1 MSRAA
6 KVVASVAVDELTERQ
21 ARAEHKRLGEEIAH
35 HDKLYHEQDSPEI
48 SDADY
53 DKLRQR
59 LKSIEE
65 RFLQFVDM
73 FSPTQRVAPTPTTAF
88 AKVKHARP
96 MLSLDNAFS
105 EEDLQAFFDR
115 LRRALERETDLKP
128 DAEIALA
135 CEPKIDG
142 LSISL
147 RYENGVFA
155 VGATRGD
162 GTTGEDVTANLR
174 TVKDIPHKLKGKFPK
189 AIDVRGE
196 IYMERKAF
204 GEMNKRQEAAGE
216 KVFANPR
223 NAAAGSL
230 RQLDAGITAT
240 RPLRFFA
247 YAWGEAE
254 PRSWKTHSEYLK
266 LLRDWGFR
274 VNPLSKLCRTPEQ
287 VREFYRKMSAE
298 RPSLPYD
305 IDGVVYK
312 VDRID
317 WQERL
322 GFVSRAPRWAMA
334 HKFPAE
340 QARTRLN
347 DIFIQVGRT
356 GALTPVADLEPVNVG
371 GVMVARA
378 TLHNADEIER
388 LDVRKGDMVIVQ
400 RAGDVIPQVLGYV
413 PEERPKGTRKFQFPT
428 HCPCSLKTKVQSEE
442 GGVVRRCSGGLECP
456 FQQVERLRHFVS
468 RNCFDIEGLGGTHIE
483 NFWRDGLLKV
493 PGDIFRLSKR
503 VDEIRKREGW
513 GDLSVRNLVAAIE
526 VRRTISLDRFINAIG
541 IPLIGEATAKIL
553 AQEYGDA
560 DGWLAEML
568 QAAHER
574 KKKSDA
580 VKKEKAAAEV
590 GPSYGRLCN
599 VEQIGVTTADAMCA
613 FFGEGHTVAI
623 LRDLPKELAVQPVE
637 QRTHGVG
644 LAGEGDEGLF
654 LRQRFHLERHLR
666 DDAKR
671 AERANEELAQIVA
684 GDVLDDAA
692 AGLDLVALVVDGA
705 DAEDVVAQ
713 RAEAVATRAAGVDGE
728 GAAERGAIRVG
739 HVDRQPLVFDGEG

>member
-6 KVVASVAVDELTERQ
+6 KVVASIPVDDLSERQ
-21 ARAEHKRLGEEIAH
+21 AKGEHKRLVEEIAR
-35 HDKLYHEQDSPEI
+35 HDKLYHEQDAPEI
-48 SDADY
+48 SDAEY

-59 LKSIEE
+59 LKAIEE
-65 RFLQFVDM
+65 RLPELVDAA
-73 FSPTQRVAPTPTTAF
+73 SPTQRVAPTPSTAF
-88 AKVKHARP
+88 AKVRHARP

-105 EEDLQAFFDR
+105 DEELQAFFDR
-115 LRRALERETDLKP
+115 VRRGLERETDLKP
-128 DAEIALA
+128 DDEIGFA

-147 RYENGVFA
+147 RYEDGAFT

-174 TVKDIPHKLKGKFPK
+174 TVKDIPHKLKGRVPK
-189 AIDVRGE
+189 AFDVRGE

-204 GEMNKRQEAAGE
+204 QEMNARQEAAGD
-216 KVFANPR
+216 KTFANPR

-230 RQLDAGITAT
+230 RQLDSDITAT

-254 PRSWKTHSEYLK
+254 PRWWKTHSEYLK
-266 LLRDWGFR
+266 LLENWGFR
-274 VNPLSKLCRTPEQ
+274 VNPLSKRCRTPDE
-287 VREFYRKMSAE
+287 VRAFYRKMGEE
-298 RPSLPYD
+298 RPTLPYD

-322 GFVSRAPRWAMA
+322 GFVSRAPRWAIA

-347 DIFIQVGRT
+347 GILISVGRT

-388 LDVRKGDMVIVQ
+388 LDVRVGDMVIVQ
-400 RAGDVIPQVLGYV
+400 RAGDVIPQVLGYA
-413 PEERPKGTRKFQFPT
+413 PEQRPKKTHKFEFPT
-428 HCPCSLKTKVQSEE
+428 RCPCPLETKVQSEE
-442 GGVVRRCSGGLECP
+442 GGVVRRCTGGLECP
-456 FQQVERLRHFVS
+456 FQQVQRLHHFVS

-493 PGDIFRLSKR
+493 PGDIFRLPDKR
-503 VDEIRKREGW
+503 EEIEKREGW
-513 GDLSVRNLVAAIE
+513 GELSVRNLVAAIE
-526 VRRTISLDRFINAIG
+526 ARRSISLDRFINAIG

-560 DGWLAEML
+560 EGWLDEML
-568 QAAHER
+568 NAAMQR
-574 KKKSDA
+574 KKHPDP

-590 GPSYGRLCN
+590 GESYGRLCN

-613 FFGEGHTVAI
+613 FFTELHTREVI
-623 LRDLPKELAVQPVE
+623 RDLLRQLAVQPVE
-637 QRTHGVG
+637 RRVV
-644 LAGEGDEGLF
+644 AA
-654 LRQRFHLERHLR
+654 
-666 DDAKR
+666 DAKLKDKTVVFTGELLAMTREAAKAR
-671 AERANEELAQIVA
+671 AEELGAKVTDSVSKKTSLVVVGANAGSKARKAAELGVQTLTEEEWVELA
-684 GDVLDDAA
+684 
-692 AGLDLVALVVDGA
+692 
-705 DAEDVVAQ
+705 
-713 RAEAVATRAAGVDGE
+713 R
-728 GAAERGAIRVG
+728 
-739 HVDRQPLVFDGEG
+739 

>member
-6 KVVASVAVDELTERQ
+6 RVVAALDVEHLTERQ
-21 ARAEHKRLGEEIAH
+21 ARAEHKRLADEIGH
-35 HDKLYHEQDSPEI
+35 HDRLYHEKDAPEI
-48 SDADY
+48 SDAEY
-53 DKLRQR
+53 DKLRIR
-59 LKSIEE
+59 LKAIEAK
-65 RFLQFVDM
+65 FPQLVDM

-88 AKVKHARP
+88 AKVTHRRP
-96 MLSLDNAFS
+96 MLSLDNAFT
-105 EEDLQAFFDR
+105 EEELRGFLDR
-115 LRRALERETDLKP
+115 VRRGLERETDIAA

-147 RYENGVFA
+147 RYEDGEFA

-174 TVKDIPHKLKGKFPK
+174 TVKDIPHKLKGSFPTS
-189 AIDVRGE
+189 IDVRGE
-196 IYMERKAF
+196 VYMERKAF
-204 GEMNKRQEAAGE
+204 DAMNERQEAEGE
-216 KVFANPR
+216 KTFANPR

-230 RQLDAGITAT
+230 RQLDSAVTAS

-266 LLRDWGFR
+266 LLKAWGFK
-274 VNPLSKLCRTPEQ
+274 VNPLSKLCRTPSQ
-287 VREFYRKMSAE
+287 VIDYYRRMGAE

-322 GFVSRAPRWAMA
+322 GFVSRAPRWAIA

-347 DIFIQVGRT
+347 GINIQVGRT
-356 GALTPVADLEPVNVG
+356 GALTPVAELEPVNVG

-388 LDVRKGDMVIVQ
+388 LDVRVGDMVTIQ
-400 RAGDVIPQVLGYV
+400 RAGDVIPQVLGFV
-413 PEERPKGTRKFQFPT
+413 PEERPKKTHKFAFPA
-428 HCPCSLKTKVQSEE
+428 HCPCPLKTNVQAEE
-442 GGVVRRCSGGLECP
+442 GGVVRRCTGGLECP
-456 FQQVERLRHFVS
+456 FQQVERLRYFVS

-483 NFWRDGLLKV
+483 NFFNDGLLKV
-493 PGDIFRLSKR
+493 PGDIFRLPAR
-503 VDEIRKREGW
+503 VAEIKKREGW

-526 VRRTISLDRFINAIG
+526 QRRTISLDRFINALG

-560 DGWLAEML
+560 DTWLAEML
-568 QAAHER
+568 KAAGER
-574 KKKSDA
+574 KKAPDE
-580 VKKEKAAAEV
+580 VKKEKAAAQV
-590 GPSYGRLCN
+590 GESYGRLCN
-599 VEQIGVTTADAMCA
+599 VEQIGVTTADAMCG
-613 FFGEGHTVAI
+613 FFTEGHTVDIIEDLLKQLTVEAVKRRLVAADAPLKDKI
-623 LRDLPKELAVQPVE
+623 VVFTGELSTMTRDAAKARAEELGAKVTDSVSKKTSFVVVGENAGSKARKAAELGIETLTEE
-637 QRTHGVG
+637 QWAK
-644 LAGEGDEGLF
+644 LAG
-654 LRQRFHLERHLR
+654 
-666 DDAKR
+666 
-671 AERANEELAQIVA
+671 
-684 GDVLDDAA
+684 
-692 AGLDLVALVVDGA
+692 
-705 DAEDVVAQ
+705 
-713 RAEAVATRAAGVDGE
+713 
-728 GAAERGAIRVG
+728 
-739 HVDRQPLVFDGEG
+739 

>member
-21 ARAEHKRLGEEIAH
+21 ARAEHKRLGAEIAH

-59 LKSIEE
+59 LKAIEE
-65 RFLQFVDM
+65 RLPDLIDAS
-73 FSPTQRVAPTPTTAF
+73 SPTQRVAPMPTTAF
-88 AKVKHARP
+88 AKVRHVKP
-96 MLSLDNAFS
+96 MLSLDNAFTD
-105 EEDLQAFFDR
+105 EELQSFFDR
-115 LRRALERETDLKP
+115 VRRGLERETDLKP
-128 DAEIALA
+128 DAEIAFA

-147 RYENGVFA
+147 RYEDGEFV

-174 TVKDIPHKLKGKFPK
+174 TVKDIPHKLKGKAPK
-189 AIDVRGE
+189 AFDVRGE

-204 GEMNKRQEAAGE
+204 QQMNERQEAAGE
-216 KVFANPR
+216 KTFANPR

-230 RQLDAGITAT
+230 RQLDPDITAT

-254 PRSWKTHSEYLK
+254 PRSWKTHSEYLT
-266 LLRDWGFR
+266 LLKEWGFK
-274 VNPLSKLCRTPEQ
+274 VNPLSRLCRTPAE
-287 VREFYRKMSAE
+287 VREFYRKMGVE

-322 GFVSRAPRWAMA
+322 GFVSRAPRWAIA

-340 QARTRLN
+340 QARTRLK
-347 DIFIQVGRT
+347 DILISVGRT

-388 LDVRKGDMVIVQ
+388 LDVRAGDMVLVQ
-400 RAGDVIPQVLGYV
+400 RAGDVIPQILGYV
-413 PEERPKGTRKFQFPT
+413 PEERPKRTHKFEFPT
-428 HCPCSLKTKVQSEE
+428 HCPCPLKTKVQSEE
-442 GGVVRRCSGGLECP
+442 GGVVRRCTGGLECP

-503 VDEIRKREGW
+503 VDEIKKREGW
-513 GDLSVRNLVAAIE
+513 GDLSVRNLIAAIE
-526 VRRTISLDRFINAIG
+526 ARRTISLDRFINAIG

-568 QAAHER
+568 QAAKER
-574 KKKSDA
+574 KKTPDA

-623 LRDLPKELAVQPVE
+623 IRDLLKELTVQPVE
-637 QRTHGVG
+637 RRVVAADAKLRDKIVVFTGELSAMTRDAAKARAEELGAKVTDSVSKKTSLVVVG
-644 LAGEGDEGLF
+644 ENAGSKARKAAELGIETMTEAEWLRLAG
-654 LRQRFHLERHLR
+654 
-666 DDAKR
+666 
-671 AERANEELAQIVA
+671 
-684 GDVLDDAA
+684 
-692 AGLDLVALVVDGA
+692 
-705 DAEDVVAQ
+705 
-713 RAEAVATRAAGVDGE
+713 
-728 GAAERGAIRVG
+728 
-739 HVDRQPLVFDGEG
+739 

>member
-6 KVVASVAVDELTERQ
+6 NVVASIPVDELTERQ
-21 ARAEHKRLGEEIAH
+21 ARAEHKRLAEEIRY
-35 HDKLYHEQDSPEI
+35 HDKLYHEQDAPEI
-48 SDADY
+48 SDAEY
-53 DKLRQR
+53 DRLRQR
-59 LKSIEE
+59 LKAIEE
-65 RFLQFVDM
+65 RLPDLIDSS
-73 FSPTQRVAPTPTTAF
+73 SPTQRVAPTPTTAF
-88 AKVKHARP
+88 AKVRHAKP
-96 MLSLDNAFS
+96 MLSLDNAFTD
-105 EEDLQAFFDR
+105 EELQGFFDR
-115 LRRALERETDLKP
+115 VRRGLERETDIKP
-128 DAEIALA
+128 DAEIAFA

-147 RYENGVFA
+147 RYEDGEFV

-174 TVKDIPHKLKGKFPK
+174 TVKDIPHKLKGKAPR
-189 AIDVRGE
+189 ALDVRGE

-204 GEMNKRQEAAGE
+204 QQMNERQEAAGE
-216 KVFANPR
+216 KTFANPR

-230 RQLDAGITAT
+230 RQLDPEITAS

-254 PRSWKTHSEYLK
+254 PRAWKTHSEYLK
-266 LLRDWGFR
+266 LLREWGFK
-274 VNPLSKLCRTPEQ
+274 VNPLSELCRTPAA
-287 VREFYRKMSAE
+287 VRDFYREMSIA

-312 VDRID
+312 LDRID

-322 GFVSRAPRWAMA
+322 GFVSRAPRWAIA

-347 DIFIQVGRT
+347 GILISVGRT

-371 GVMVARA
+371 GVVVARA

-388 LDVRKGDMVIVQ
+388 LGVRAGDMVIVQ
-400 RAGDVIPQVLGYV
+400 RAGDVIPQILGYV
-413 PEERPKGTRKFQFPT
+413 PEERPKKTHKFQFPT

-442 GGVVRRCSGGLECP
+442 GGVVRRCTGGLECP

-493 PGDIFRLSKR
+493 PGDIFRLPKR

-513 GDLSVRNLVAAIE
+513 GELSVRNLVAAIE
-526 VRRTISLDRFINAIG
+526 ARRTISLDRFINAIG

-568 QAAHER
+568 QAAKER
-574 KKKSDA
+574 KKHPDP
-580 VKKEKAAAEV
+580 VKKEKAAVEV

-613 FFGEGHTVAI
+613 FFSEGHTVDI
-623 LRDLPKELAVQPVE
+623 IRDLLKELSVQPVE
-637 QRTHGVG
+637 RRVVAADAKLRDKIVVFTGELSTMTRDAAKARAEELGAKVTDSVSKKTSLVVVGENAGSKARKAAELGVETITEQEWLK
-644 LAGEGDEGLF
+644 LAG
-654 LRQRFHLERHLR
+654 
-666 DDAKR
+666 
-671 AERANEELAQIVA
+671 
-684 GDVLDDAA
+684 
-692 AGLDLVALVVDGA
+692 
-705 DAEDVVAQ
+705 
-713 RAEAVATRAAGVDGE
+713 
-728 GAAERGAIRVG
+728 
-739 HVDRQPLVFDGEG
+739 

>member
-1 MSRAA
+1 MSKAA
-6 KVVASVAVDELTERQ
+6 KVVAALAVADLTERQ
-21 ARAEHKRLGEEIAH
+21 GRSEHKRLSEEIRH
-35 HDKLYHEQDSPEI
+35 HDALYHDKDAPEI

-59 LKSIEE
+59 LKAIEAKFP
-65 RFLQFVDM
+65 RLVDPD
-73 FSPTQRVAPTPTTAF
+73 SPTQQVAPLPTTAF
-88 AKVKHARP
+88 AKVRHARP
-96 MLSLDNAFS
+96 MLSLDNAFTD
-105 EEDLQAFFDR
+105 EELQGFLDR

-128 DAEIALA
+128 EDEIALA

-147 RYENGVFA
+147 RYEDGEFT

-162 GTTGEDVTANLR
+162 GTTGEDVTANLK
-174 TVKDIPHKLKGKFPK
+174 TIKDIPHTLKGRAPK
-189 AIDVRGE
+189 ILDVRGE
-196 IYMERKAF
+196 VYMERHAF
-204 GEMNKRQEAAGE
+204 QAMNKRQEEAGD
-216 KVFANPR
+216 KAFANPR

-230 RQLDAGITAT
+230 RQLDTAITAS

-254 PRSWKTHSEYLK
+254 PRTWKTHTEYLK
-266 LLRDWGFR
+266 LLRGWGFK
-274 VNPLSKLCRTPEQ
+274 VNPLSRLCRTPDD
-287 VREFYRKMSAE
+287 VRAFYREMGIE

-322 GFVSRAPRWAMA
+322 GFVSRAPRWAIA

-347 DIFIQVGRT
+347 GILIQVGRT

-378 TLHNADEIER
+378 SLHNADEIER
-388 LDVRKGDMVIVQ
+388 LGVRAGDMVVVQ
-400 RAGDVIPQVLGYV
+400 RAGDVIPQILGFV
-413 PEERPKGTRKFQFPT
+413 PEERPAKTAKFHFPT
-428 HCPCSLKTKVQSEE
+428 HCPCPLATPVKAEE

-456 FQQVERLRHFVS
+456 FQQVERLRYFVS
-468 RNCFDIEGLGGTHIE
+468 RNCFDIDGLGGTHIE
-483 NFWRDGLLKV
+483 NFFNDGLLKI
-493 PGDIFRLSKR
+493 PGDIFRLPGR

-526 VRRTISLDRFINAIG
+526 ARKTIALDRFINALG

-568 QAAHER
+568 AAAKER
-574 KKKSDA
+574 KDKPDD
-580 VKKEKAAAEV
+580 VKKEKAAAEI

-613 FFGEGHTVAI
+613 FFSEGHNVEIIEDLRRQLTV
-623 LRDLPKELAVQPVE
+623 E
-637 QRTHGVG
+637 GVTRRVV
-644 LAGEGDEGLF
+644 A
-654 LRQRFHLERHLR
+654 
-666 DDAKR
+666 DDAPLKGKTVVFTGELSTMTRETAKAR
-671 AERANEELAQIVA
+671 AEEMGAKVT
-684 GDVLDDAA
+684 DSVSKKTS
-692 AGLDLVALVVDGA
+692 LVVVG
-705 DAEDVVAQ
+705 EN
-713 RAEAVATRAAGVDGE
+713 AGSKARK
-728 GAAERGAIRVG
+728 AAELGVQTLTEEEWAN
-739 HVDRQPLVFDGEG
+739 LSS